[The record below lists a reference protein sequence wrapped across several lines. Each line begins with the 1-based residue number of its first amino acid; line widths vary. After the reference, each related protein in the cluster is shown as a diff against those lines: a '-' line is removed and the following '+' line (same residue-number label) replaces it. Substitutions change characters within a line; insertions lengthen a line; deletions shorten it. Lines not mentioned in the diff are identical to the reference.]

1 VIVGPK
7 GVGKSTFLH
16 CLQSG
21 KSPDHSSRPA
31 LDADLVVLQVEPKNS
46 GRKFVLKAWDTTGQE
61 EFESLPSS
69 LLRRADIILMMY
81 EAGKPEFKN
90 WVENWSTK
98 IKEEHKS
105 GVQIL
110 MACMK
115 ADILSKEEANKH
127 KHCFTKN
134 KPGQILDFVS
144 NLVHPT
150 SS

>member
-1 VIVGPK
+1 MGFIGPRRALCSA
-7 GVGKSTFLH
+7 KSEFGIDSVKEELV
-16 CLQSG
+16 LV
-21 KSPDHSSRPA
+21 SPHFYIASS
-31 LDADLVVLQVEPKNS
+31 QVEPKNS

-134 KPGQILDFVS
+134 KPGQILYFVS